1 MNPISKRI
9 IVLSA
14 CLPLV
19 TGCADKSQNVQS
31 SYASPLQYQ
40 SYSCRQLSEEAARIS
55 GKVSQ
60 LAGIQDKNASNDAVA
75 VGVTMIVF
83 WPALFFLKGNKETKA
98 ELARMKGE
106 MDAIEQASIKK
117 NCGIVFQKAPL
128 EAPKEKEVVDAA

>member
-1 MNPISKRI
+1 MKLALKRI
-9 IVLSA
+9 ILLSV

-19 TGCADKSQNVQS
+19 AGCADKSQNVQS

-117 NCGIVFQKAPL
+117 NCGIIFQKTPA
-128 EAPKEKEVVDAA
+128 EVPKKKVMADAV